1 MGPNPMTGVL
11 IRARRRRFET
21 KTHREG
27 HGKMETEVRIMH
39 LPTTE
44 CQKLP
49 EPIAARGEAW
59 GSLLLRASRRNQ
71 T

>member
-1 MGPNPMTGVL
+1 MGPNPMTGAF

-21 KTHREG
+21 ETHREG
-27 HGKMETEVRIMH
+27 HGKMETEVGMMH
-39 LPTTE
+39 LPAME
-44 CQKLP
+44 GQKLS

-59 GSLLLRASRRNQ
+59 GALLRASRRSQ